1 MAPCLARC
9 RQRQQRPEM
18 RAASSMPYTRPQQ
31 YSRDCERTRV
41 GLGRDETVHVRSQ
54 APESAGR
61 EKRPG
66 DRRCIRAPF
75 LFLSLPVSTKS
86 GARAMACKTLQKP
99 SIPIWPAVWSLEESM
114 GGLAHRWSRA
124 PDSDCTKPC
133 DQTTAEIRR
142 SISLISAHNFECG

>member
-1 MAPCLARC
+1 M
-9 RQRQQRPEM
+9 
-18 RAASSMPYTRPQQ
+18 
-31 YSRDCERTRV
+31 

-75 LFLSLPVSTKS
+75 LFLSLLVSTKS

-99 SIPIWPAVWSLEESM
+99 GAPLESSARL
-114 GGLAHRWSRA
+114 GLHQTLRSGDGRA
-124 PDSDCTKPC
+124 
-133 DQTTAEIRR
+133 
-142 SISLISAHNFECG
+142 ISLISAHNFECV